1 MFFKRVFFRIYL
13 NNLVANDLLPGV
25 SEDYNDC
32 AYHDSL
38 KVFYIRDEWKREV
51 YLHIYVV
58 SLSK

>member
-1 MFFKRVFFRIYL
+1 MFFNRVFFRIDL

-38 KVFYIRDEWKREV
+38 KVVLFKR
-51 YLHIYVV
+51 
-58 SLSK
+58 